1 MAAGEGGRRARGSGE
16 TPQGRDPGMG
26 RLLWS
31 VEGKKG
37 PPGEFS
43 WKQGTPTVPRA
54 GGRKGGGWTR
64 VPGHLGTRFCRQEAA
79 GASSV
84 CVRNNILKA
93 RAPGLCSEPPLEG
106 IRT

>member
-31 VEGKKG
+31 AEGKKG

-54 GGRKGGGWTR
+54 GGRKGGG
-64 VPGHLGTRFCRQEAA
+64 
-79 GASSV
+79 
-84 CVRNNILKA
+84 
-93 RAPGLCSEPPLEG
+93 
-106 IRT
+106 